1 MTPSPSVRPGL
12 RLLALGLFLLAAQLR
27 ATEGGFSATL
37 PVEQQTAAGL
47 STLTADERAALDRL
61 VAADLHL
68 ARHENSA
75 ELDRT
80 FVARR
85 TEAERRQA
93 GLDRLPPEQLAR
105 LNDLVAAAIAV
116 RPAPKARPRLPGSEV
131 RGAKTRG
138 EIHGSVSV
146 AYGWGRGGRDFRASS
161 LELNYY
167 DPESRIG
174 LGLRIMTSH
183 GGYPGYFYY
192 PDYYASPDDPFSGPY
207 PDAFYR
213 VDSRARFYQDDGTY
227 LRGPVRGD
235 FTGGGFR
242 HR

>member
-1 MTPSPSVRPGL
+1 MTLSPSVHPGL
-12 RLLALGLFLLAAQLR
+12 RLLAIGLCLLVAQLR
-27 ATEGGFSATL
+27 AAEGGFSATL

-47 STLTADERAALDRL
+47 PTLTADERAALDRL
-61 VAADLHL
+61 VADDLTF
-68 ARHENSA
+68 ARRENYA
-75 ELDRT
+75 ELAGT
-80 FVARR
+80 FVTRR

-105 LNDLVAAAIAV
+105 LNDLVAAALAI
-116 RPAPKARPRLPGSEV
+116 RPAPKARPRLQESEV
-131 RGAKTRG
+131 LGAKTGG

-174 LGLRIMTSH
+174 LGLRITTTH
-183 GGYPGYFYY
+183 GGYPGYYH
-192 PDYYASPDDPFSGPY
+192 PGYYASPDDPLPGPY

-213 VDSRARFYQDDGTY
+213 ADSRARFYQDDGTY

-235 FTGGGFR
+235 FTSGGFR
-242 HR
+242 RR